1 MRCFKTN
8 FVAITFFNGTF
19 GTFAVGWNEIRWI
32 ADAARAV
39 DTSIERAKV
48 LTKTTSCGACDQR
61 HCGFA
66 KRVSSHHY
74 RFVLNIAGVGC
85 SVLRREIS
93 VFAGLDGDRLCSGRA
108 VARVEG
114 ESGW

>member
-1 MRCFKTN
+1 MVVQR
-8 FVAITFFNGTF
+8 V
-19 GTFAVGWNEIRWI
+19 
-32 ADAARAV
+32 ADAVRTV

-48 LTKTTSCGACDQR
+48 LAKTTSFGACNQR

-66 KRVSSHHY
+66 KRISSHHY

-85 SVLRREIS
+85 RVLRREIS
-93 VFAGLDGDRLCSGRA
+93 VFAGLDGDRLCCGRA

-114 ESGW
+114 ESGR